1 MGFEGRMS
9 INVDCKKLNS
19 NEEALFKAGRIF
31 YFFFFFFDKYD
42 YRKFGTRPTLDMTFY
57 MLSVVR
63 ETAPIPANLAV
74 VVKPNIDPG
83 SELHRVLHCL
93 KSRGHNVL
101 IVELPPD
108 EECLFS
114 VDSLLKNSRFL
125 GGGKPRAK
133 KELTPEEMRQE
144 EEDGS
149 YDVSD
154 LSNQKMLDFSGKTI
168 SNCLFSRDAPLHH
181 CPGLLILV
189 SNHFSG
195 ETYGACVYKVP
206 DITWYMIHDSSFYR
220 AGPVN
225 YFVIAKPKRELH
237 RVLHCLQSRRHNVLL
252 VKPPPPDEEFLF
264 SVASLLENARF
275 LGGGKP
281 RFKELYVSYAS
292 EYDMCFEEYVDIP
305 EDLSKTV
312 DFSERIPTVKGPRTA
327 VFWDAVDCPFP
338 PSSTPDEIY
347 HSISSALVERYLSD
361 NITIW
366 AYLDDDDKKGSA
378 LLGGD
383 KTWTSRIYFLPGG
396 VIISPSLFFFPR
408 LYMSTLTCI
417 LFDFF
422 FFLFPGDKASRRIRM
437 LNDMFLLAR
446 DSPQWS
452 SYDASLVL
460 FADQFIGAGYYI
472 NMLQRL
478 DDIRYH
484 ILLVTPTLD
493 INKPE
498 TPQWPGLLLDRGA
511 ASFALETS
519 KISEAHAAAEE
530 EETPKK
536 LDTHGKLGT

>member
-1 MGFEGRMS
+1 
-9 INVDCKKLNS
+9 
-19 NEEALFKAGRIF
+19 
-31 YFFFFFFDKYD
+31 
-42 YRKFGTRPTLDMTFY
+42 
-57 MLSVVR
+57 
-63 ETAPIPANLAV
+63 
-74 VVKPNIDPG
+74 
-83 SELHRVLHCL
+83 
-93 KSRGHNVL
+93 
-101 IVELPPD
+101 
-108 EECLFS
+108 
-114 VDSLLKNSRFL
+114 
-125 GGGKPRAK
+125 
-133 KELTPEEMRQE
+133 
-144 EEDGS
+144 
-149 YDVSD
+149 
-154 LSNQKMLDFSGKTI
+154 
-168 SNCLFSRDAPLHH
+168 
-181 CPGLLILV
+181 
-189 SNHFSG
+189 
-195 ETYGACVYKVP
+195 
-206 DITWYMIHDSSFYR
+206 MIRDSSFYR

-305 EDLSKTV
+305 EDLSKTKLDTHGKLLSETEDMKKPESSECPGRQIDGGSGWGSSEEPCPRKHKAGKSYGACVYKVPDITLYMIRHASCIGPGPVNFFVIAKPKRELHRVLHCLQSRRHNVLLVKPPPPDEEFLFSVASLLENARFLGGGKPRFKELYASYALEYDMCFEEYVDIPEDLSKTV
-312 DFSERIPTVKGPRTA
+312 DFSERIPTVRGPRTA

-338 PSSTPDEIY
+338 PSSSPDEIY
-347 HSISSALVERYLSD
+347 HSISSALVERYFSD

-366 AYLDDDDKKGSA
+366 AYLDDDDDDKKGSA

-383 KTWTSRIYFLPGG
+383 KTWASRIYFLPG
-396 VIISPSLFFFPR
+396 
-408 LYMSTLTCI
+408 
-417 LFDFF
+417 
-422 FFLFPGDKASRRIRM
+422 GDKASRRIRM
-437 LNDMFLLAR
+437 LNDMFLWAR
-446 DSPQWS
+446 DSPQCS

-460 FADQFIGAGYYI
+460 FADQFIGAAYYI

-498 TPQWPGLLLDRGA
+498 TPQWPGLLMDRGA

-536 LDTHGKLGT
+536 LDTHGKLLLETEDMKKPESS

>member
-1 MGFEGRMS
+1 MGEDEIIGFESLKQTLVYWNMDDYPIPVDTTDDLDPVFRDILKALHVMGFREGSMQVS
-9 INVDCKKLNS
+9 LYDEQINREGALVDW
-19 NEEALFKAGRIF
+19 
-31 YFFFFFFDKYD
+31 
-42 YRKFGTRPTLDMTFY
+42 TL
-57 MLSVVR
+57 
-63 ETAPIPANLAV
+63 
-74 VVKPNIDPG
+74 
-83 SELHRVLHCL
+83 
-93 KSRGHNVL
+93 
-101 IVELPPD
+101 
-108 EECLFS
+108 
-114 VDSLLKNSRFL
+114 
-125 GGGKPRAK
+125 
-133 KELTPEEMRQE
+133 PE
-144 EEDGS
+144 S
-149 YDVSD
+149 
-154 LSNQKMLDFSGKTI
+154 
-168 SNCLFSRDAPLHH
+168 
-181 CPGLLILV
+181 
-189 SNHFSG
+189 

-206 DITWYMIHDSSFYR
+206 DITWYMIRDSSFYR

-312 DFSERIPTVKGPRTA
+312 DFSERIPTVRGPRTA

-383 KTWTSRIYFLPGG
+383 KTWTSRIYFLPG
-396 VIISPSLFFFPR
+396 
-408 LYMSTLTCI
+408 
-417 LFDFF
+417 
-422 FFLFPGDKASRRIRM
+422 GDKASRRIRM

-498 TPQWPGLLLDRGA
+498 TPQWPGLLMDRGA

-519 KISEAHAAAEE
+519 KISEEPPSPKMHEAHAAAEE

-536 LDTHGKLGT
+536 LQII

>member
-1 MGFEGRMS
+1 MGEDDTIGFESLKQTLVYWNMDDYPIPVDTTDDLDPVFRDILKALHVMGFHVYLYSEQ
-9 INVDCKKLNS
+9 INC
-19 NEEALFKAGRIF
+19 EA
-31 YFFFFFFDKYD
+31 
-42 YRKFGTRPTLDMTFY
+42 
-57 MLSVVR
+57 
-63 ETAPIPANLAV
+63 
-74 VVKPNIDPG
+74 
-83 SELHRVLHCL
+83 
-93 KSRGHNVL
+93 
-101 IVELPPD
+101 IVTND
-108 EECLFS
+108 
-114 VDSLLKNSRFL
+114 FL
-125 GGGKPRAK
+125 G
-133 KELTPEEMRQE
+133 Q
-144 EEDGS
+144 
-149 YDVSD
+149 
-154 LSNQKMLDFSGKTI
+154 
-168 SNCLFSRDAPLHH
+168 
-181 CPGLLILV
+181 
-189 SNHFSG
+189 G
-195 ETYGACVYKVP
+195 EYYCAFGYKVL
-206 DITWYMIHDSSFYR
+206 DITLYMIRHASCI
-220 AGPVN
+220 GPGPAN

-281 RFKELYVSYAS
+281 RFKELYASHAS
-292 EYDMCFEEYVDIP
+292 EYDISFEKYVEIK
-305 EDLSKTV
+305 EDVSKMV
-312 DFSERIPTVKGPRTA
+312 DFSERIPTVRGPRTA
-327 VFWDAVDCPFP
+327 VFWDAVDYPFP

-347 HSISSALVERYLSD
+347 HSISSALVERYFSD

-366 AYLDDDDKKGSA
+366 AYLDDDDDDKKGSA

-396 VIISPSLFFFPR
+396 
-408 LYMSTLTCI
+408 
-417 LFDFF
+417 
-422 FFLFPGDKASRRIRM
+422 DKASRRIRM

-446 DSPQWS
+446 DSPQCS

-460 FADQFIGAGYYI
+460 FADQFIGAAYYI

-498 TPQWPGLLLDRGA
+498 TPQWPGLLMDRGA

-536 LDTHGKLGT
+536 LDTHGKLLSETEDMKKPESSECPGRQIDGGSGWGSSEEPCPRKHKAGAAEETSDAAVGVGTS